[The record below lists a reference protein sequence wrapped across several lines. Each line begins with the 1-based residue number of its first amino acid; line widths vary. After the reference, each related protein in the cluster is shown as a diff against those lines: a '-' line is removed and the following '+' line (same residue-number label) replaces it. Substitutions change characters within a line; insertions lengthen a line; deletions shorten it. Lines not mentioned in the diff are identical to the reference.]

1 MACARAERGNRACWG
16 RRRQRGAQT
25 TDNNQL
31 KAAAEESALSPLHD
45 DGGDDGG
52 DNDDD
57 GSGDNSGDT
66 KSGSGRIGA
75 VTIA

>member
-1 MACARAERGNRACWG
+1 MACARAERGDRACWG
-16 RRRQRGAQT
+16 WQRQRGAQT

-45 DGGDDGG
+45 DGGDNAG

-57 GSGDNSGDT
+57 GSGNDSGGT
-66 KSGSGRIGA
+66 KSGSRRIGA